1 MTSDP
6 GPRTAY
12 DIRWRR
18 PPGEDPLGEHDDIIA
33 AFQLDRRA
41 VRGRVLRLGAV
52 ADEILSAHDYPPSVA
67 AILGE
72 AVLLAVLIGDALK
85 FEGRLIVQASREHG
99 SDQPPVSFA
108 VADYTVGEGVRGF
121 AQFDAEGVRAVE
133 AEAGPRP
140 GAEKLLGA
148 GSFAMTID
156 QGPDMD
162 RYQGVVAL
170 DGPTLASCAE
180 HYFEQSEQ
188 VPTRIRLAVGEDI
201 GAGGVR
207 RWRAGGA
214 MIQRL
219 AGDEARIIDPEDYN
233 TALALFD
240 TTEDAELIDPD
251 VSAGRLLFRLYHED
265 GVRLF
270 EPRTVTKRCTCER
283 GRLARILASF
293 PPEDREEMLR
303 DGEVVMTCEY
313 CNRDWSFTLK
323 EIETAGARR
332 V

>member
-12 DIRWRR
+12 DIRRHR
-18 PPGEDPLGEHDDIIA
+18 PPGDDPLGEQDDIVA

-41 VRGRVLRLGAV
+41 VRGRVVRLGEV
-52 ADEILSAHDYPPSVA
+52 ANLILSAHDYPPSVA

-72 AVLLAVLIGDALK
+72 AILLAVLIGDALK
-85 FEGRLIVQASREHG
+85 FDGRLIIQASREHG
-99 SDQPPVSFA
+99 TDHHPVSFL

-121 AQFDAEGVRAVE
+121 AQYDADGVRAVE
-133 AEAGPRP
+133 AETGPRP
-140 GAEKLLGA
+140 GAERLLGA

-188 VPTRIRLAVGEDI
+188 IPTRIKLAVGEDI
-201 GAGGVR
+201 GDGGAR

-214 MIQRL
+214 MLQRL
-219 AGDEARIIDPEDYN
+219 AGDETRVLAPDDYD

-251 VSAGRLLFRLYHED
+251 ISAGRLLFRLFHED
-265 GVRLF
+265 GVRLY
-270 EPRTVTKRCTCER
+270 EPRTVARRCTC
-283 GRLARILASF
+283 
-293 PPEDREEMLR
+293 DR
-303 DGEVVMTCEY
+303 
-313 CNRDWSFTLK
+313 
-323 EIETAGARR
+323 
-332 V
+332 